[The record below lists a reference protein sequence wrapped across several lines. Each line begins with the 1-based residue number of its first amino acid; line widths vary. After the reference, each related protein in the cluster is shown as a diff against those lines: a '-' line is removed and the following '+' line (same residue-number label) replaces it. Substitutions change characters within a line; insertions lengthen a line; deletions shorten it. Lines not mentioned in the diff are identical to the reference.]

1 MMMRKTKQDLFGKFD
16 PVLNAVLN
24 TVTPDKKTAKIELA
38 VRQSASPPVRQ
49 SASPPVRQS
58 AKKVQS

>member
-16 PVLNAVLN
+16 PVLN

-49 SASPPVRQS
+49 SA
-58 AKKVQS
+58 KKVQS